1 MSLQLCF
8 TTSKAL
14 QQTVPLQPI
23 FFNEIEPNYNSMF
36 TTETFCK
43 YFGLGGRQRKRM
55 KTALEYALN
64 LRLPGST
71 VRAIRLLIVS
81 LMIFNSMVNH
91 VH

>member
-1 MSLQLCF
+1 MHYFTLYMANVKYNVTATMFHNEQSL
-8 TTSKAL
+8 TTDSPSAAH
-14 QQTVPLQPI
+14 

-71 VRAIRLLIVS
+71 VRAI
-81 LMIFNSMVNH
+81 
-91 VH
+91 